1 MDGWLGIDMGGTATR
16 WAWLGTDGRL
26 ARGQGPGATAMI
38 YDAPRRAAFDAA
50 LMAVR
55 AGLPGGVRGAHL
67 GLTGAGFAR
76 DPAITAAAAKALGLA
91 VAQLSHENDAE
102 LAHRAAFGGGPGHL
116 VIAGTGSV
124 GIGVTDRGRA
134 VVGGR
139 GVLIDDR
146 GSGAW
151 IAVQALQAV
160 HAVLDETGGFAGVES
175 LAAALGAADWE
186 GLRARVY
193 GADRGALGLMARE
206 VAGVAAQGCP
216 TAGAILNRAGHELAA
231 MAAQLA
237 ARLGPAPVALAG
249 GVLGLSPLVPA
260 AIRAV
265 LPQAELPTLDAPLAA
280 AGHARARGP
289 RAA

>member
-16 WAWLGTDGRL
+16 WAWLGADGSV
-26 ARGQGPGATAMI
+26 ARGAAPGATALI

-50 LMAVR
+50 LAAVR
-55 AGLPGGVRGAHL
+55 AGVPGGVRAAHL

-76 DPAITAAAAKALGLA
+76 DPAIAAAAAAALGLPRDR
-91 VAQLSHENDAE
+91 LSHENDAE
-102 LAHRAAFGGGPGHL
+102 LAHRAAFGAGPGHL

-151 IAVQALQAV
+151 IAVQALQTV
-160 HAVLDETGGFAGVES
+160 HAVLDETGGFAGVEA

-186 GLRARVY
+186 ALRARVY

-206 VAGVAAQGCP
+206 VAGVAEGGCA

-249 GVLGLSPLVPA
+249 GVLGLSPLIPA
-260 AIRAV
+260 AIRAA
-265 LPQAELPTLDAPLAA
+265 LPQAELPTLDAPLAGA
-280 AGHARARGP
+280 EHARARFP
-289 RAA
+289 